1 MRKGLMAI
9 LLSAAMTAGLL
20 AGCSGQK
27 DAQMQPKQETEAAKE
42 EKAEAAT
49 TAAGAQS
56 GERQAETARAAE
68 TDWPKNPV
76 QIIVGANAGG
86 GIDTA
91 ARLIA
96 KYMEKELGQPFVVS
110 NVSGGAGSI
119 AATQVKDSKPD
130 GYTMLVCHEA
140 LLTNKISGVT
150 EFDYDAFAS
159 GGIPFKVYTTC
170 LLSKKYTTFDEL
182 IQAARDNPGT
192 VKFGTELATN
202 DTAIIAMMEDKFDVQ
217 YQLVDAGAVSD
228 QIAAMM
234 GDHIDFMK
242 APVGLV
248 KDYVTSG
255 DFHLLAFFNEQRN
268 PDYPE
273 IPTMQELGVDFVV
286 DKFFFCGFPK
296 DTDPAV
302 IARFSEALKRVCE
315 NPDFQADAAN
325 VQYAVEYV
333 APEDTA
339 AYFEQCKVR
348 LQEYQ
353 DILDSHY

>member
-1 MRKGLMAI
+1 MKKRVLGA
-9 LLSAAMTAGLL
+9 LLSVVMVASVMT
-20 AGCSGQK
+20 GCSGGQK
-27 DAQMQPKQETEAAKE
+27 AAETEAPKATEGQASKDTEAPKE
-42 EKAEAAT
+42 EADGTEAAEDI
-49 TAAGAQS
+49 A
-56 GERQAETARAAE
+56 
-68 TDWPKNPV
+68 WPENPI

-96 KYMEKELGQPFVVS
+96 KYMEQELGQPMVVS
-110 NVSGGAGSI
+110 NVAGGAGSI
-119 AATQVKDSKPD
+119 ASNQVKDSKAD

-150 EFDYDAFAS
+150 EFDYDGFAS

-170 LLSKKYTTFDEL
+170 LLSKKYKTFDEL
-182 IQAARDNPGT
+182 KEAAKENPGAI
-192 VKFGTELATN
+192 KFGTELATN
-202 DTAIIAMMEDKFDVQ
+202 DTAIIAMMEDEFDLQ

-248 KDYVTSG
+248 KDYVASG
-255 DFHLLAFFNEQRN
+255 DFNLLAFFNEERN
-268 PDYPE
+268 PDYPDV
-273 IPTMQELGVDFVV
+273 PTMKELGVDFVV

-296 DTDPAV
+296 DTDPA
-302 IARFSEALKRVCE
+302 IIQKFTKALEKVCE
-315 NPDFQADAAN
+315 NPDFQADAEN
-325 VQYAVEYV
+325 VQYAVEYM
-333 APEDTA
+333 APEDTD

-353 DILDSHY
+353 DILDSHYQ

>member
-1 MRKGLMAI
+1 MKRRLMGV
-9 LLSAAMTAGLL
+9 LLAAMMTAGML
-20 AGCSGQK
+20 AGCSGK
-27 DAQMQPKQETEAAKE
+27 SENANNVKKETVTEGATSDAVGSD
-42 EKAEAAT
+42 
-49 TAAGAQS
+49 TA
-56 GERQAETARAAE
+56 
-68 TDWPKNPV
+68 WPENPV

-96 KYMEKELGQPFVVS
+96 KYMEQELGQPFVVS

-119 AATQVKDSKPD
+119 AANQVKDADPD

-150 EFDYDAFAS
+150 DFDYDAFEA

-170 LLSKKYTTFDEL
+170 LLSKKYKTFDEL
-182 IQAARDNPGT
+182 VKAAESNPGT

-202 DTAIIAMMEDKFDVQ
+202 DTAIIAMMEEQFDIQ

-255 DFHLLAFFNEQRN
+255 DFNILAFFNEERN
-268 PDYPE
+268 QEYPE
-273 IPTMQELGVDFVV
+273 VPTMKELGVDFVV
-286 DKFFFCGFPK
+286 DKFFFSAFPK
-296 DTDPAV
+296 GTDLAIV
-302 IARFSEALKRVCE
+302 DKYSEALKRVCE

-333 APEDTA
+333 APEDTG
-339 AYFEQCKVR
+339 AYFEECKVR

-353 DILDSHY
+353 DILDSRNQ

>member
-1 MRKGLMAI
+1 MRRRMLGIVLSVVMA
-9 LLSAAMTAGLL
+9 AGML
-20 AGCSGQK
+20 AGCSGSNPSGGEK
-27 DAQMQPKQETEAAKE
+27 ETAASAQAQTQEKKSEEVKNTEAAKE
-42 EKAEAAT
+42 AGEAD
-49 TAAGAQS
+49 
-56 GERQAETARAAE
+56 

-96 KYMEKELGQPFVVS
+96 KYMEQELGQPFVVS

-119 AATQVKDSKPD
+119 AATQVKDSKAD

-170 LLSKKYTTFDEL
+170 LLSKKYKTFDEL
-182 IQAARDNPGT
+182 VEAAKASPGT

-202 DTAIIAMMEDKFDVQ
+202 DTAIIAMMEDKFAVQ

-228 QIAAMM
+228 QIAAVM

-255 DFHLLAFFNEQRN
+255 DFHVLAFFNDNRSEDF
-268 PDYPE
+268 PDV
-273 IPTMQELGVDFVV
+273 PTMKELGVDFVV

-302 IARFSEALKRVCE
+302 IQKFTKALENVCK
-315 NPDFQADAAN
+315 NPDFLSDAAN
-325 VQYAVEYV
+325 VQYAVEYM
-333 APEDTA
+333 APEDTSD
-339 AYFEQCKVR
+339 YFEQCKTR

-353 DILDSHY
+353 DILDSHYQ

>member
-1 MRKGLMAI
+1 MRKRMLGIM
-9 LLSAAMTAGLL
+9 LSAVMAVGMMT
-20 AGCSGQK
+20 GCSSQEK
-27 DAQMQPKQETEAAKE
+27 PAQTAAPAQTEQSKTEEET
-42 EKAEAAT
+42 KAEAQKDT
-49 TAAGAQS
+49 TQAEAAG
-56 GERQAETARAAE
+56 EAE

-96 KYMEKELGQPFVVS
+96 KYMEQELGQPFVVS

-119 AATQVKDSKPD
+119 AATQVKDAKPD

-140 LLTNKISGVT
+140 LLTNKISGIT

-159 GGIPFKVYTTC
+159 GGLPFKVYTTC
-170 LLSKKYTTFDEL
+170 LLSKKYKTFEEL
-182 IQAARDNPGT
+182 NEAAKASPGT
-192 VKFGTELATN
+192 IKFGTELATN
-202 DTAIIAMMEDKFDVQ
+202 DTAIIAMLEEKFDEKF
-217 YQLVDAGAVSD
+217 QLVDAGAVSD

-248 KDYVTSG
+248 KDYVASG
-255 DFHLLAFFNEQRN
+255 DFHILAFFNDERN
-268 PDYPE
+268 EDYPD
-273 IPTMQELGVDFVV
+273 IPTMKEQGVDFVV

-296 DTDPAV
+296 DTDPA
-302 IARFSEALKRVCE
+302 ITRKFTNALKNVCS
-315 NPDFQADAAN
+315 NPDFLKDARN
-325 VQYAVEYV
+325 VQYAVEYM
-333 APEDTA
+333 APEDTS
-339 AYFEQCKVR
+339 AYFEQCKTR

-353 DILDSHY
+353 DILDSHYQ

>member
-1 MRKGLMAI
+1 MKKQVLGIVLSVAI
-9 LLSAAMTAGLL
+9 VAGML
-20 AGCSGQK
+20 AGCSGQNNAVK
-27 DAQMQPKQETEAAKE
+27 SQSETAAVADAKE
-42 EKAEAAT
+42 GKADLGDT
-49 TAAGAQS
+49 KAQDH
-56 GERQAETARAAE
+56 EEAE
-68 TDWPKNPV
+68 TDWPKSPV

-96 KYMEKELGQPFVVS
+96 KYMEQELGQPFVVS

-119 AATQVKDSKPD
+119 AANQVRDAKPD

-170 LLSKKYTTFDEL
+170 LLSKKYKTFDEL
-182 IQAARDNPGT
+182 LEAAKNNPGT

-202 DTAIIAMMEDKFDVQ
+202 DTAIIAMIEDQFDVQ

-234 GDHIDFMK
+234 GDHIEFMK

-255 DFHLLAFFNEQRN
+255 DFNLLAFFNDERN
-268 PDYPE
+268 SDYPD
-273 IPTMQELGVDFVV
+273 IPTMKELGVDFVV

-302 IARFSEALKRVCE
+302 TQKFANALKHVCE
-315 NPDFQADAAN
+315 NPDFQADAKN
-325 VQYAVEYV
+325 VEYAVEYT

-339 AYFEQCKVR
+339 EYFEHCKTR

-353 DILDSHY
+353 DILDSHYQ

>member
-1 MRKGLMAI
+1 MKKRALGLFLSIMMAT
-9 LLSAAMTAGLL
+9 SVL
-20 AGCSGQK
+20 AGCSGSQK
-27 DAQMQPKQETEAAKE
+27 QTSGEEAPKAAENQDNKSSEAAKE
-42 EKAEAAT
+42 TAGDESAEPAEA
-49 TAAGAQS
+49 
-56 GERQAETARAAE
+56 EI
-68 TDWPKNPV
+68 DWPKNPI

-96 KYMEKELGQPFVVS
+96 KYMEQELGQPMVVS
-110 NVSGGAGSI
+110 NVAGGAGSI
-119 AATQVKDSKPD
+119 ASTQVKDSKAD

-150 EFDYDAFAS
+150 EFDYDGFAS

-170 LLSKKYTTFDEL
+170 LLSKKYETFDEL
-182 IQAARDNPGT
+182 KEAAKASPGT

-202 DTAIIAMMEDKFDVQ
+202 DTAIIAMMEEEFDLQ

-248 KDYVTSG
+248 KDYVASG
-255 DFHLLAFFNEQRN
+255 DFHLLAFFNEERN

-273 IPTMQELGVDFVV
+273 VPTMKELGVDFVV

-296 DTDPAV
+296 DTDPA
-302 IARFSEALKRVCE
+302 IIGKFTKALEKVCE
-315 NPDFQADAAN
+315 NPDFQADAKN
-325 VQYAVEYV
+325 VEYAVEYIDP
-333 APEDTA
+333 ADTD

-353 DILDSHY
+353 DILDSHYQ

>member
-1 MRKGLMAI
+1 MKKRALGVFLSIMMAA
-9 LLSAAMTAGLL
+9 SVL
-20 AGCSGQK
+20 AGCSGGQK
-27 DAQMQPKQETEAAKE
+27 EKAGGETSKAVESQADKGSETAKEAPETAGTETEI
-42 EKAEAAT
+42 
-49 TAAGAQS
+49 S
-56 GERQAETARAAE
+56 
-68 TDWPKNPV
+68 WPENPI

-96 KYMEKELGQPFVVS
+96 KYMEKELGQPMVVS
-110 NVSGGAGSI
+110 NVAGGAGSI
-119 AATQVKDSKPD
+119 ASTQVKDAKAD

-150 EFDYDAFAS
+150 EFDYDGFAS

-182 IQAARDNPGT
+182 KEAAKANPGA

-202 DTAIIAMMEDKFDVQ
+202 DTAIIAMMEQKFDLQ

-248 KDYVTSG
+248 KDYVASG
-255 DFHLLAFFNEQRN
+255 DFHLLAFFNEERN

-273 IPTMQELGVDFVV
+273 VPTMKELGVDFVV

-296 DTDPAV
+296 DTDPA
-302 IARFSEALKRVCE
+302 IIDKFAKALERVCE
-315 NPDFQADAAN
+315 NPDFQADAKN

-333 APEDTA
+333 APEDTDS
-339 AYFEQCKVR
+339 YFEECKVR

-353 DILDSHY
+353 DILDHHYQ

>member
-1 MRKGLMAI
+1 MKKQVLGMVLSVAIMAG
-9 LLSAAMTAGLL
+9 ML
-20 AGCSGQK
+20 AGCSGQEK
-27 DAQMQPKQETEAAKE
+27 AQDPASQKQTTAAPDNAAKE
-42 EKAEAAT
+42 
-49 TAAGAQS
+49 
-56 GERQAETARAAE
+56 E
-68 TDWPKNPV
+68 TDWPKGPV

-96 KYMEKELGQPFVVS
+96 KYMEQELGQPFVVS

-119 AATQVKDSKPD
+119 AANQVKDAKPD

-170 LLSKKYTTFDEL
+170 LLSKKYKTFDEL
-182 IQAARDNPGT
+182 LEAAENSPGT
-192 VKFGTELATN
+192 IKFGTELATN

-234 GDHIDFMK
+234 GGHIEFMK

-248 KDYVTSG
+248 KDYVASG
-255 DFHLLAFFNEQRN
+255 DFHLLAFFNDERN
-268 PDYPE
+268 PDYPD
-273 IPTMQELGVDFVV
+273 IPTMKELGVDFVV

-302 IARFSEALKRVCE
+302 TGKFAAALKAVCE
-315 NPDFQADAAN
+315 NPDFQADAKN
-325 VQYAVEYV
+325 VEYAVEYT

-339 AYFEQCKVR
+339 DYFERCKVR

>member
-1 MRKGLMAI
+1 MKKRAWGFILSVMMAA
-9 LLSAAMTAGLL
+9 SALT
-20 AGCSGQK
+20 GCSGGQK
-27 DAQMQPKQETEAAKE
+27 EAAGEAAAKAAESQEKYDSEAAKE
-42 EKAEAAT
+42 
-49 TAAGAQS
+49 TAGNEPA
-56 GERQAETARAAE
+56 AAE
-68 TDWPKNPV
+68 TDWPKNPI

-96 KYMEKELGQPFVVS
+96 KYMEKELGQPMVVS
-110 NVSGGAGSI
+110 NVAGGAGSI
-119 AATQVKDSKPD
+119 ASTQVKDAKAD

-150 EFDYDAFAS
+150 EFDYDGFAS
-159 GGIPFKVYTTC
+159 GGIPFRVYTTC
-170 LLSKKYTTFDEL
+170 LLSKKYESFDEL
-182 IQAARDNPGT
+182 KEAAKANPGT

-202 DTAIIAMMEDKFDVQ
+202 DTAIIAMMEEEFDLQ

-248 KDYVTSG
+248 KDYVASG
-255 DFHLLAFFNEQRN
+255 DFHLLAFFNEERN

-273 IPTMQELGVDFVV
+273 VPTMKELGVDFVV

-296 DTDPAV
+296 DTDPAI
-302 IARFSEALKRVCE
+302 IAKFTGALERVCE
-315 NPDFQADAAN
+315 NPDFQADAKN
-325 VQYAVEYV
+325 VEYAVEYM
-333 APEDTA
+333 APEDTD

-353 DILDSHY
+353 DILDSHYQ

>member
-1 MRKGLMAI
+1 MA
-9 LLSAAMTAGLL
+9 
-20 AGCSGQK
+20 
-27 DAQMQPKQETEAAKE
+27 
-42 EKAEAAT
+42 
-49 TAAGAQS
+49 
-56 GERQAETARAAE
+56 
-68 TDWPKNPV
+68 
-76 QIIVGANAGG
+76 
-86 GIDTA
+86 
-91 ARLIA
+91 
-96 KYMEKELGQPFVVS
+96 
-110 NVSGGAGSI
+110 GGAGSI
-119 AATQVKDSKPD
+119 ASTQVKDAKAD

-150 EFDYDAFAS
+150 EFDYDGFAS

-182 IQAARDNPGT
+182 KEAAKANPGA

-202 DTAIIAMMEDKFDVQ
+202 DTAIIAMMEQKFDLQ

-248 KDYVTSG
+248 KDYVASG
-255 DFHLLAFFNEQRN
+255 DFHLLAFFNEERN

-273 IPTMQELGVDFVV
+273 VPTMKELDVDFVV

-296 DTDPAV
+296 DTDPA
-302 IARFSEALKRVCE
+302 IIEKFTKALESVCQ
-315 NPDFQADAAN
+315 NPEFQADAKN
-325 VQYAVEYV
+325 VEYAVEYM
-333 APEDTA
+333 APADTD

-353 DILDSHY
+353 DILDSHYQ